1 MEEPTPYG
9 GVLVQ
14 SIVEEKEREQK
25 LIDQAVEVNIN
36 GQVETLRPE
45 SIFLKGVD
53 SLSTDNIKG
62 FVDYYVNYEYVK
74 VPKDTKPAEA
84 ETKEGETAEGEAQ
97 DTEMSVDDIEYVEKL
112 QEKPFDEVLKFRV
125 QWINDTS
132 VNVVFE
138 THEAAIQAL
147 KSLSISGNPNN
158 NQEEELNELVQERET
173 KPYNP
178 TIEFQKKSSLANRL
192 GLEEKKDEGMEEDET
207 SLHIVTRLSLQSD
220 RKIKNASAYSRYY
233 LIHGEPERRP
243 RYNGRGRGRG
253 RGGRGGRGGRRNER
267 DYDLFADK
275 LRGEEPEDLFA
286 EKLRNRDRS
295 PDRDRSPMRD

>member
-25 LIDQAVEVNIN
+25 LKDQAVEVNIN

-45 SIFLKGVD
+45 AIFLKGVD

-74 VPKDTKPAEA
+74 VPKQT
-84 ETKEGETAEGEAQ
+84 EGEKEPQE
-97 DTEMSVDDIEYVEKL
+97 TEMTDETEFVEKF

-138 THEAAIQAL
+138 THEAAVQAL
-147 KSLSISGNPNN
+147 KNLSISGNPNN
-158 NQEEELNELVQERET
+158 VQEEELNELIQERET

-178 TIEFQKKSSLANRL
+178 TIEFQKKSSLASRL
-192 GLEEKKDEGMEEDET
+192 GLDEKKDEGMEEDET
-207 SLHIVTRLSLQSD
+207 SLHIVTRMSLQSD

-233 LIHGEPERRP
+233 LIHGEPERKP
-243 RYNGRGRGRG
+243 RYRNDRGRGRG
-253 RGGRGGRGGRRNER
+253 RGRGGRRNER
-267 DYDLFADK
+267 DYDLFANK
-275 LRGEEPEDLFA
+275 LRRDEPEEDLFA
-286 EKLRNRDRS
+286 EKLKNRDRS
-295 PDRDRSPMRD
+295 PTRDSDRDRSPMRD